1 MAGTSSRVKPQP
13 WMKEASCRSVMRA
26 LAAKGGEARFVGGV
40 VRDALLKRPIKDID
54 IATPLLPDEV
64 MKRIKAAKLKAVPT
78 GIDHG
83 TVTAVAGKR
92 HYEITTLRRDVKT
105 YGRHAEVEFAADWA
119 EDAQRRDFTM
129 NALFLDAEGRVFD
142 YVEGLPDLEAGR
154 VRFVGDPAT
163 RIREDVLRLL
173 RFYRF
178 FAHYGK
184 TAPDGPARIACR
196 ILAYLLPN
204 LSGERVAAETL
215 RLLEARDPL
224 PALQFMQE
232 DGVLSALLPEAAGLE
247 KLRNLVALEA
257 QLKIGIKSKPDP
269 LRRLA
274 ALLGRD
280 ADLVASRLKF
290 SSAQRAR
297 LIELTATP
305 ALDIAANAQAQR
317 GALYHL
323 GKETYIDRAL
333 LAAAATGDAKRLKPL
348 LALAKKWKPVEF
360 PLKGRDLT
368 RLGMKPGPE
377 LGQLLHALAA
387 WWEAGDFK
395 ANRKSCLAE
404 AKRRTKKHG

>member
-1 MAGTSSRVKPQP
+1 MAEVAARMKPQA
-13 WMKEASCRSVMRA
+13 WMKEASCRAVMKA
-26 LAAKGGEARFVGGV
+26 LTAKGGEARFVGGV
-40 VRDALLKRPIKDID
+40 VRDALLKRPVKDID
-54 IATPLLPDEV
+54 IATPLLPAEV
-64 MKRIKAAKLKAVPT
+64 MRRLKSAKLKAIPT
-78 GIDHG
+78 GLDHG

-119 EDAQRRDFTM
+119 EDAVRRDFTM
-129 NALFLDAEGRVFD
+129 NALFLDANGQVFD
-142 YVEGLPDLEAGR
+142 YADGLADLKEGR

-184 TAPDGPARIACR
+184 TAPDGPARLACR
-196 ILAYLLPN
+196 TLAYLLPN
-204 LSGERVAAETL
+204 LSGERIANETL
-215 RLLEARDPL
+215 RLLAAHDPL

-232 DGVLSALLPEAAGLE
+232 DGVLSALLPEASGLE
-247 KLRNLVALEA
+247 RLRNLVSLETRS
-257 QLKIGIKSKPDP
+257 QSGPDP

-274 ALLGRD
+274 ALIDRD

-297 LIELTATP
+297 LIELTVSP
-305 ALDIAANAQAQR
+305 PLDLAGGVPAQR
-317 GALYHL
+317 RALYHL
-323 GKETYIDRAL
+323 GPELYVDRAL
-333 LAAAATGDAKRLKPL
+333 LAAASSGGSARLKPL

-368 RLGMKPGPE
+368 KLGMKPGPE
-377 LGQLLHALAA
+377 LGKLLHDLAA

-395 ANRKSCLAE
+395 AKRKDCLAE
-404 AKRRTKKHG
+404 AKRRRPKHG

>member
-1 MAGTSSRVKPQP
+1 MAEISPHLKPQA
-13 WMKEASCRSVMRA
+13 WMKEASCRAVMRA
-26 LAAKGGEARFVGGV
+26 LTAKGGAARFVGGV
-40 VRDALLKRPIKDID
+40 VRDALLKRPVKDID
-54 IATPLLPDEV
+54 IATPLLPAEV
-64 MKRIKAAKLKAVPT
+64 MKRLKAAKLKAIPT
-78 GIDHG
+78 GLHHG

-105 YGRHAEVEFAADWA
+105 YGRHADVEFAADWA
-119 EDAQRRDFTM
+119 EDAVRRDFTM

-142 YVEGLPDLEAGR
+142 YVAGLPDLKTGR

-184 TAPDGPARIACR
+184 TAPDGPARLACR
-196 ILAYLLPN
+196 TLAYLLSN
-204 LSGERVAAETL
+204 LSGERIANETL
-215 RLLEARDPL
+215 RLLSARDPL

-232 DGVLSALLPEAAGLE
+232 DGVLSAFLPEASGLE
-247 KLRNLVALEA
+247 RLRNLVALEPPS
-257 QLKIGIKSKPDP
+257 KSGPDP

-274 ALLGRD
+274 ALIDRD
-280 ADLVASRLKF
+280 ADLVASRLKL
-290 SSAQRAR
+290 SNTQRGR
-297 LIELTATP
+297 LAELTAAP
-305 ALDIAANAQAQR
+305 PLDISAAAPAQR
-317 GALYHL
+317 RALYRL
-323 GKETYIDRAL
+323 GREVYGDRAL
-333 LAAAATGDAKRLKPL
+333 LAAAAANDEKRLKPL

-368 RLGMKPGPE
+368 KLGMKPGPE

-395 ANRKSCLAE
+395 AKQKDCLAE
-404 AKRRTKKHG
+404 AKRRIARHG

>member
-13 WMKEASCRSVMRA
+13 WMKEASCRAVMRA
-26 LAAKGGEARFVGGV
+26 LNSKGGEARFVGGV

-64 MKRIKAAKLKAVPT
+64 MKRIKSAKLKAVPT

-119 EDAQRRDFTM
+119 EDALRRDFTM
-129 NALFLDAEGRVFD
+129 NALFLDAAGRVFD

-184 TAPDGPARIACR
+184 TAPDGPARLACR

-224 PALQFMQE
+224 PALQYMQE

-247 KLRNLVALEA
+247 KLRNLVNLEPPS
-257 QLKIGIKSKPDP
+257 SKHGPDP

-297 LIELTATP
+297 LIELTAMP
-305 ALDIAANAQAQR
+305 ALNIAAKEPAQR
-317 GALYHL
+317 NALYHL
-323 GKETYIDRAL
+323 GRETYIDRAL

-368 RLGMKPGPE
+368 KLGMQPGPE
-377 LGQLLHALAA
+377 LGKLLHDLAS
-387 WWEAGDFK
+387 WWEAGGFK
-395 ANRKSCLAE
+395 ANRQACLAE
-404 AKRRTKKHG
+404 AKRRIKQHG